1 MAFKKDKK
9 MSSQDVLLSSGNVP
23 FQFIESYK
31 TLRTNL
37 EFVPIDTRCKKF
49 LVTSSIPGEG
59 KSTVSI
65 NLAITLAES
74 RKKVLLI
81 DLDLRKPTVKKN
93 LKLKDVRSGVSSV
106 LAEQKSEDD
115 CIVYLSDI
123 NLYVLTSGPI
133 PPNPAELIGSER
145 MQHLM
150 ERLEEK
156 FDYIIIDTP
165 PVSVVTDAALA
176 SRLVHGVIFVLRQ
189 KYTTTEIVKQALSNL
204 NNVNAKI
211 VGCVFNA
218 FNARKSSKYAYSHSK
233 YKKYYVEGYQSV

>member
-1 MAFKKDKK
+1 MAFIKDKK
-9 MSSQDVLLSSGNVP
+9 PVSQDVLLSSGNTP

-31 TLRTNL
+31 ALRTNL
-37 EFVPIDTRCKKF
+37 EFVPIDTPCKKF

-74 RKKVLLI
+74 QKKVLLI
-81 DLDLRKPTVKKN
+81 DLDLRKPAIRNN
-93 LKLKDVRSGVSSV
+93 LKIKDVHSGVSSV

-145 MQHLM
+145 MQHLI
-150 ERLEEK
+150 ERLEQK
-156 FDYIIIDTP
+156 FDYIILDTP

-176 SRLVHGVIFVLRQ
+176 SKLVHGVIFVLRQ
-189 KYTTTEIVKQALSNL
+189 KYTSTEVATQAIGNL
-204 NNVNAKI
+204 KNVNAKI

-218 FNARKSSKYAYSHSK
+218 FNIRKSSKYAYSHYK
-233 YKKYYVEGYQSV
+233 YKRYYAQDYRA

>member
-1 MAFKKDKK
+1 MAFMKDKNLV
-9 MSSQDVLLSSGNVP
+9 SHDVLLSSGNTP

-37 EFVPIDTRCKKF
+37 EFVPIDTPCKKF

-59 KSTVSI
+59 KSTVST

-74 RKKVLLI
+74 QKRVLLI
-81 DLDLRKPTVKKN
+81 DLDLRKPTIKKN
-93 LKLKDVRSGVSSV
+93 LKIKDVRSGISSV
-106 LAEQKSEDD
+106 LAEQKNEDD

-123 NLYVLTSGPI
+123 NLHVLTSGPI

-145 MQHLM
+145 MQHLIN
-150 ERLEEK
+150 RLEQK
-156 FDYIIIDTP
+156 FDYIVMDTP

-176 SRLVHGVIFVLRQ
+176 SKLVHGVIFVLRQ
-189 KYTTTEIVKQALSNL
+189 KYTSTEVAVQALGNL
-204 NNVNAKI
+204 KNVNAKV

-218 FNARKSSKYAYSHSK
+218 FNAKKSSKYAYSHSK
-233 YKKYYVEGYQSV
+233 YKHYYTESYQA